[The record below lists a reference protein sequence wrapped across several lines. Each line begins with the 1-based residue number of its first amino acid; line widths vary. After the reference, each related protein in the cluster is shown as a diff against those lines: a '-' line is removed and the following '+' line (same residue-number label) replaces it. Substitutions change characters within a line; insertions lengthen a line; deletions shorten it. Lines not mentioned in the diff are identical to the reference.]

1 MPIQPLNSELQAFFN
16 RLCCVEP
23 PEGIPPTVN
32 YTNTSFS
39 FTEGTAVN
47 ECPNT
52 LIGDPTITLSISPSL
67 PAGLTFNTSTGCIT
81 GTPTEPRLVE
91 SYTVTATN
99 AFGTA
104 TDNFNLVVVALGEIT
119 ITGAGWDTPANAKA
133 YITNGS
139 TTATNVS
146 YDSKNDILYWTE
158 PANTQ
163 YLSSN
168 FVQAGGSII
177 TAQAFMEGKNA
188 TNNLVGMPNATTS
201 ELAVF
206 NDPNQRIIKI
216 NGFNGNTKN
225 HNFNYLTEVAGF
237 DFSSGNYIFGNN
249 VIAEG
254 LASSTGNIT
263 FGNGCEFNDVGNS
276 ASGNVTIGNNSI
288 FKGAGAFLT
297 FTGTAVVGTGSILD
311 FNSFGTEGLFGNSVG
326 ATVTIG
332 NGITTTPT
340 GVELLQNII
349 GGTSVNTTFNVGDI
363 TNVRLL
369 FGGSQNAIVNF
380 TGNIWTTEGQDLVSS
395 PLINPN
401 ATNITINALVAK
413 ETSNGGGIEGD
424 LANLINNG
432 FTVNFIL

>member
-1 MPIQPLNSELQAFFN
+1 MAITPLQTDLENFFN
-16 RLCCVEP
+16 GLCCSAPTPGV
-23 PEGIPPTVN
+23 PPTLS
-32 YTNTSFS
+32 YTSTSFS

-104 TDNFNLVVVALGEIT
+104 TDSFNLVVAPLGEIT

-139 TTATNVS
+139 TTATNIN

-158 PANTQ
+158 PANTDYSDQ
-163 YLSSN
+163 SYFGN
-168 FVQAGGSII
+168 
-177 TAQAFMEGKNA
+177 AFMEGENVA
-188 TNNLVGMPNATTS
+188 ENLAGMPNATTS
-201 ELAVF
+201 ELSVF

-225 HNFNYLTEVAGF
+225 HNFNYLTEVSGF
-237 DFSSGNYIFGNN
+237 NFSSGNYIFGNN
-249 VIAEG
+249 VIVNG
-254 LASSTGNIT
+254 FSSSTGNLT

-288 FKGAGAFLT
+288 FKGVGAFLG

-311 FNSFGTEGLFGNSVG
+311 FNSFGQEGLFGNSVG

-332 NGITTTPT
+332 NGITTTAI
-340 GVELLQNII
+340 GVEVLQNII

-401 ATNITINALVAK
+401 ATNITINALVTK

-432 FTVNFIL
+432 FTVNFVL